1 MLTELT
7 RCYMSKSV
15 EIKCDNRIKGFFPR
29 FGHRCRTVMYVLFLF
44 FEIFF
49 LGHLLKQTH
58 ALVLVRRRVFLSL
71 INTLINNSRRWPES
85 QMSLILDRIG
95 NRSRLHHINWISF
108 RFDHDLGY
116 NLAKLLWYLRNLC
129 CLSVL
134 WGFTPSRTGKDF
146 VIWSDIQSVGLLKLI
161 ILRLSWWK
169 SGWTFILKLQSS
181 RKRFSF
187 LVLPRKILYETK
199 IGRLIVELCLN

>member
-15 EIKCDNRIKGFFPR
+15 EIKCDLVSDTVVELWCMYCFF
-29 FGHRCRTVMYVLFLF
+29 F

-95 NRSRLHHINWISF
+95 NRSRLHHINWISC

-134 WGFTPSRTGKDF
+134 WGLTPSRTGKDF
-146 VIWSDIQSVGLLKLI
+146 VIWADIQSVGLLKLI

-181 RKRFSF
+181 RKIFRF